1 MDYLLLMYFLAVVD
15 HRTMTA
21 AARGLGISQ
30 PALSHAIRR
39 LETELD
45 VRLFLRVG
53 RGLQLTP
60 AGEAVVGPARQAMR
74 QLEHV
79 RAAASDVAALR
90 QGHLNFRALPG
101 VIGPTFTSTI
111 GAFRR
116 THPGVTVNISTH
128 EGVGDIERAVGTG
141 QADFGV
147 TEAPGSDEGLTT
159 LDLEQQEYIAC
170 FSLKNPPGGEGAVS
184 ITELSRFPLIAPPPN
199 AFGRRLLD
207 GAFAAAGILP
217 RIAVETD
224 VPDVIIMLVVLG
236 AGVAIL
242 PALMS
247 GAVRPIRLLARPLD
261 PPLVRDTRLVFAP
274 ELMSPAAS
282 AFLKLHQETSPGAS
296 MGR

>member
-1 MDYLLLMYFLAVVD
+1 MDYQLLLYFLAVVD

-21 AARGLGISQ
+21 AAQELGISQ

-39 LETELD
+39 LETELE
-45 VRLFLRVG
+45 VQLFLRVG
-53 RGLQLTP
+53 RGLRLTS

-79 RAAASDVAALR
+79 RVAASDVTGLR
-90 QGHLNFRALPG
+90 HGHLNLLALPG
-101 VIGPTFTSTI
+101 IIGPAFTSTI
-111 GAFRR
+111 SDFRR

-128 EGVGDIERAVGTG
+128 EDVGDIEKAVGTG

-147 TEAPGSDEGLTT
+147 TEASGTDNGLTT

-170 FSLKNPPGGEGAVS
+170 FSLRNPPSQEGAIS
-184 ITELSRFPLIAPPPN
+184 IEELSEFPLIAPPPE

-207 GAFAAAGILP
+207 GAFAAAGVLP

-247 GAVRPIRLLARPLD
+247 GAVRPIRLRARPLD
-261 PPLVRDTRLVFAP
+261 PPLVRNTRLVFAP
-274 ELMSPAAS
+274 ELMSPAAN
-282 AFLKLHQETSPGAS
+282 AFLKLYQYRSPGGS
-296 MGR
+296 MAR